1 MRAVFVPQDT
11 NFVTESVFPTRPA
24 APIPTVA
31 PIKAAT
37 TAFAAALRDTS
48 PVTEHVYPILP
59 VVPIQTAAL
68 TRFVPTELV

>member
-1 MRAVFVPQDT
+1 MRTVFAPQDI
-11 NFVTESVFPTRPA
+11 NFVTESVFPILPVV
-24 APIPTVA
+24 PIPTAA

-37 TAFAAALRDTS
+37 TAFAAALRDTN
-48 PVTEHVYPILP
+48 PVTEHVFPILP